1 LYQKRFKVSLLIKQS
16 FNGKFKKEQAF
27 FNKREREL
35 YQWIEER
42 NEFQRVSGRYRAMA
56 VNERR
61 RDEDSEERIE
71 RDVAEERDIYRDRE
85 VMHNINKYTGGK
97 KKRKRIN
104 TAIPVRSPVFFIVS
118 LTWL

>member
-1 LYQKRFKVSLLIKQS
+1 
-16 FNGKFKKEQAF
+16 
-27 FNKREREL
+27 
-35 YQWIEER
+35 
-42 NEFQRVSGRYRAMA
+42 MA

-97 KKRKRIN
+97 KKKKG
-104 TAIPVRSPVFFIVS
+104 
-118 LTWL
+118 

>member
-1 LYQKRFKVSLLIKQS
+1 MANS
-16 FNGKFKKEQAF
+16 KKNTAF

-97 KKRKRIN
+97 KKKKRIN
-104 TAIPVRSPVFFIVS
+104 SAIPVRSPVFFIVS